1 MILIPLK
8 ILSAILNMTIE
19 YLEER
24 KAIKD
29 HKKKLQQRP
38 PCEVITINRKKAGL

>member
-8 ILSAILNMTIE
+8 ILSAILDITIE

-24 KAIKD
+24 KAIKE
-29 HKKKLQQRP
+29 HKKQIEQRP
-38 PCEVITINRKKAGL
+38 PCEVIPINRKKAGL